1 MKVLVALTGQSMM
14 PSHTLA
20 LLIFLKRSLAP
31 QFLQDTVF
39 VITLVSYRYRGTM
52 LGNRMV
58 LNQKFFFKVS
68 TQKWWYF
75 SLPVESV
82 VVFLYPHAAR
92 RVASLNCKF
101 VIFCNFKFLKTEFC
115 YVARICPTAQN
126 ATQNCSLFTHCNWIG
141 TVVLFNETSS
151 SCCIDGHVDQG
162 VAAVDEETR
171 LDYDITNYT
180 QLGVWINL
188 VVNYHMALG
197 KNVYVRETTIVCIL
211 TSAGSTV
218 GHSSLWSLQSDMPS
232 HRQADGTQRPLNT
245 NCWGHW
251 TQQLVWATTDEVQ
264 VSHSPL
270 HARKLLLWTVFLFVA
285 LAFQL

>member
-1 MKVLVALTGQSMM
+1 MA
-14 PSHTLA
+14 
-20 LLIFLKRSLAP
+20 
-31 QFLQDTVF
+31 
-39 VITLVSYRYRGTM
+39 
-52 LGNRMV
+52 

-126 ATQNCSLFTHCNWIG
+126 ATQNSSHFTHCSWIG

-232 HRQADGTQRPLNT
+232 QRQADGTQRPLNT
-245 NCWGHW
+245 NCWGQW

-264 VSHSPL
+264 ISHSPL
-270 HARKLLLWTVFLFVA
+270 HARKLLLWTVLLFIA
-285 LAFQL
+285 LAFQLQIVLHLLVSIKVVPANGSKKETKLDLTKFVGLASRF